1 MDSIRTQWLE
11 LRVLRE
17 KNGDSLTSLSKRST
31 VSLSYLSQL
40 ESGDREPNVVVTKKL
55 AIALNV
61 PLSVLEKERRIVD
74 DLGLTEH
81 AEAAAS

>member
-1 MDSIRTQWLE
+1 MTISTPSVERNQWLE

-17 KNGDSLTSLSKRST
+17 KNGDSLTSLSKRSG

-40 ESGDREPNVVVTKKL
+40 ESGDREPNAPITKKL

-61 PLSVLEKERRIVD
+61 PLSVLEKERRISED
-74 DLGLTEH
+74 E
-81 AEAAAS
+81 S

>member
-1 MDSIRTQWLE
+1 MATERKQWLE

-17 KNGDSLTSLSKRST
+17 KNGDSLTSLSKRSK

-40 ESGDREPNVVVTKKL
+40 ESGDREPNPVVTKKL

-61 PLSVLEKERRIVD
+61 PLSVLEKERRI
-74 DLGLTEH
+74 E
-81 AEAAAS
+81 AEAVGL

>member
-1 MDSIRTQWLE
+1 MDTPRTQWLE

-40 ESGDREPNVVVTKKL
+40 ESGDREPNATVTKKL

-61 PLSVLEKERRIVD
+61 PLSVLEKDRRIID
-74 DLGLTEH
+74 DLGILEPV
-81 AEAAAS
+81 A

>member
-1 MDSIRTQWLE
+1 MPQTAATKGHQWLE

-17 KNGDSLTSLSKRST
+17 KNGDTLTSLSKRSG

-40 ESGDREPNVVVTKKL
+40 ESGDREPNAVVTKKL

-61 PLSVLEKERRIVD
+61 PLSVLEKERRI
-74 DLGLTEH
+74 TEQG
-81 AEAAAS
+81 EVAAKW